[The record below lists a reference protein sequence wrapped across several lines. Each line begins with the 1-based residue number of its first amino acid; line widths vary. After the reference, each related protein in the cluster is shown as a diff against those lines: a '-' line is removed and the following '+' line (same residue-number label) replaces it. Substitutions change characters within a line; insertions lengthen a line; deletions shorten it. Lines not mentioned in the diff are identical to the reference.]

1 MFTKRRLKNINWE
14 ASSVILAMVLF
25 VGNIFYTNHRDDIS
39 MEAERDSIRTMFAS
53 EIANNHRAP
62 TFLDNTRYIGFD

>member
-39 MEAERDSIRTMFAS
+39 MEAER
-53 EIANNHRAP
+53 
-62 TFLDNTRYIGFD
+62 